1 VAAVGGGTV
10 LVGRGWRAAD
20 SVGPQANDMI
30 TNISGQSATSN
41 VQWQGLIL
49 TEKPGNIVSI
59 DHISDGHSATAAIT
73 PGAQP

>member
-10 LVGRGWRAAD
+10 LVGGGWRAAD
-20 SVGPQANDMI
+20 SAGPQADDMI
-30 TNISGQSATSN
+30 TNISGQPATSN

-59 DHISDGHSATAAIT
+59 DHTSDGHPATAAIT